1 MALNRFDTDGQ
12 RCTTSPPFPAT
23 EARAVTDTLLAGIR
37 EGHGTIDP
45 RGVLECAVLLDH
57 GRWLA
62 LPAAVR
68 ATFGVDL
75 LKQFMGT
82 HHAELAAAHVNAA
95 RALEEWESFKEH
107 VVRTFAKT
115 PMSRM
120 WEALTPEREH
130 VPWVNVWRV
139 LALLR
144 TYCLAEAAVERAISL
159 RGRFTNSMHDMED
172 THVLSMCMALHCNLP
187 PLRQW
192 VKGPGVEVASKLA
205 ANARFDVRPRHRVS
219 HRIDPRTSVEAAMLQ
234 CLEGEAAV
242 ADDGDILPS
251 FGGSEVPLACQGA
264 TRRHA
269 DRQAPS
275 EHTEGTLVEPD
286 GSPAQ
291 YGGNHDFFTFRSGM
305 DCAVCRQSVRIWC
318 NTCLVCHTCF
328 VKDPRRCG
336 EAVVQVVDD
345 AAEAAENNSEEEA
358 VAPRKSDPKRALA
371 RAQAK
376 LVCAAKSGT
385 LRDWTRARICDCLAR
400 MGVKVPNN
408 KTRGEARELAM
419 QQVLPLLAQMDF
431 DWVPSTDRVTR
442 SAAPPSSSQPCS
454 QVPVDDMDGLI
465 DE

>member
-1 MALNRFDTDGQ
+1 
-12 RCTTSPPFPAT
+12 
-23 EARAVTDTLLAGIR
+23 
-37 EGHGTIDP
+37 
-45 RGVLECAVLLDH
+45 
-57 GRWLA
+57 
-62 LPAAVR
+62 
-68 ATFGVDL
+68 
-75 LKQFMGT
+75 
-82 HHAELAAAHVNAA
+82 
-95 RALEEWESFKEH
+95 
-107 VVRTFAKT
+107 
-115 PMSRM
+115 MSRM

-130 VPWVNVWRV
+130 VQWVNVWRV

-144 TYCLAEAAVERAISL
+144 TYCPAEAAVERAIWL

-192 VKGPGVEVASKLA
+192 VKGQGVEVASKLA

-251 FGGSEVPLACQGA
+251 FAGSEVPLACQGA
-264 TRRHA
+264 TRRRA

-291 YGGNHDFFTFRSGM
+291 HGGNHDFFTFRRGM

-328 VKDPRRCG
+328 VKDPRPCG

-376 LVCAAKSGT
+376 LVRAAKAGT
-385 LRDWTRARICDCLAR
+385 LRDWTCARICDCLAS
-400 MGVKVPNN
+400 MGVKVPNSKN
-408 KTRGEARELAM
+408 RGQARDIAM
-419 QQVLPLLAQMDF
+419 QQVLPLLAQMDS
-431 DWVPSTDRVTR
+431 DWVPPNGSCYPFCCTSQQLTTMFP
-442 SAAPPSSSQPCS
+442 SA
-454 QVPVDDMDGLI
+454 GG
-465 DE
+465 